1 MTPTRTSFDFWR
13 DRLRASALH
22 LGISLGIAPPGRRR
36 SCHPAAGFIL
46 KHDFKKN
53 KPPALINRTKLAII
67 FIATLA
73 AGLATAQTAPAPSA
87 APAPPTGPRSSLP
100 NLGDGSDLTH
110 SAERHLGDRIARQL
124 YQDTDYIDDPVIME
138 YVQGIW
144 QPLLKAA
151 RERGELPPAMDEA
164 YAWKILLSKDRTVN
178 AFALPGAYFGLHLG
192 MVATVTNRAELASVM
207 AHELSHVTQRH
218 ISRMMSRQ
226 SAQAPWMLGAMILG
240 VLAASKSID
249 GANAMIMGG
258 QAVAAQSQLNFT
270 RDMEREADRV
280 GYLIATQAGYAP
292 QGFVSMFEKLQQA
305 SKLTDN
311 GSFPYLRSHPLST
324 ERMADMQSRIPQG
337 IGGPVI
343 VVPLEMDHAIV
354 SARARVLSKSA
365 VDALRAWADEVQP
378 EALQRLP
385 LSQQAGLLY
394 GAALAAAK
402 LRDAPQAQALLKRL
416 DSAVQSDLPAKQ
428 LARLLAAEI
437 QLMQSKPA
445 QALALMQAEIA
456 PAATPAAAPPNTSR
470 AALFLRSQ
478 AATQSGVAQPQS
490 LQDWVAAQPHDAQAW
505 QLLAQAY
512 AAQGRVISGI
522 RAEAEANV
530 AQLDYAAALARL
542 RSAQDQIRAGSKGV
556 DHIEAS
562 IVDTRA
568 RQIEA
573 LSLEQALKR

>member
-1 MTPTRTSFDFWR
+1 MTLF
-13 DRLRASALH
+13 
-22 LGISLGIAPPGRRR
+22 
-36 SCHPAAGFIL
+36 
-46 KHDFKKN
+46 FKS
-53 KPPALINRTKLAII
+53 NRPEAQVNTAR
-67 FIATLA
+67 IATIFVAILT
-73 AGLATAQTAPAPSA
+73 AGLVTAQTAPAPATVTAASA
-87 APAPPTGPRSSLP
+87 GPRSSLP
-100 NLGDGSDLTH
+100 NLGDGSELTP

-124 YQDTDYIDDPVIME
+124 YHDTDYIDDPVIMD
-138 YVQGIW
+138 YVQSIW

-151 RERGELPPAMDEA
+151 RERGELPSDMDDA
-164 YAWKILLSKDRTVN
+164 YAWEILLSKDRSVN

-192 MVATVTNRAELASVM
+192 LVATVTNRAELASVM

-226 SAQAPWMLGAMILG
+226 SAQTPWMIGAMILG

-258 QAVAAQSQLNFT
+258 QAVAAQTQLNFT

-280 GYLIATQAGYAP
+280 GYLVATQAGYAP
-292 QGFVSMFEKLQQA
+292 QGFVTMFEKLQQA

-337 IGGPVI
+337 IGGPVVI
-343 VVPLEMDHAIV
+343 VPLEMDHAIV

-365 VDALRAWADEVQP
+365 VDALRSWADEVQP

-385 LSQQAGLLY
+385 LSQQAGVLY
-394 GAALAAAK
+394 GATLAAAK

-416 DSAVQSDLPAKQ
+416 DVAVQNDLPAKQ
-428 LARLLAAEI
+428 LTRLLAAEI
-437 QLMQSKPA
+437 QLMQGKPA
-445 QALALMQAEIA
+445 QALTVMQAE
-456 PAATPAAAPPNTSR
+456 PTGGATPSSR
-470 AALFLRSQ
+470 AALFLLSQ
-478 AATQSGVAQPQS
+478 AATQSGAPQS
-490 LQDWVAAQPHDAQAW
+490 QGLQDWVAAHPRDAQAW

-530 AQLDYAAALARL
+530 AHLDYAAALARL
-542 RSAQDQIRAGSKGV
+542 RSAQDQIRADRRGV

-568 RQIEA
+568 RQIEVLA
-573 LSLEQALKR
+573 REQALER

>member
-1 MTPTRTSFDFWR
+1 MRFETKSVALLKSTQASVFALALFSSFSACPQPDSLSAIAGVAPRT
-13 DRLRASALH
+13 AS
-22 LGISLGIAPPGRRR
+22 GG
-36 SCHPAAGFIL
+36 
-46 KHDFKKN
+46 
-53 KPPALINRTKLAII
+53 
-67 FIATLA
+67 
-73 AGLATAQTAPAPSA
+73 
-87 APAPPTGPRSSLP
+87 LP
-100 NLGDGSDLTH
+100 NLGDGSDLTP

-124 YQDTDYIDDPVIME
+124 YHDTDYIDDPVIMD

-151 RERGELPPAMDEA
+151 RERGELPADMDEA
-164 YAWKILLSKDRTVN
+164 YAWEILLSKDRTVN

-192 MVATVTNRAELASVM
+192 LVATVTNRAELASVM

-226 SAQAPWMLGAMILG
+226 SAQTPWMIGAMILG

-249 GANAMIMGG
+249 GANAMILGG
-258 QAVAAQSQLNFT
+258 QAVAAQTQLNFT

-280 GYLIATQAGYAP
+280 GYLVATHAGYAP
-292 QGFVSMFEKLQQA
+292 QGFVTMFEKLQQA

-337 IGGPVI
+337 IGGPVVI
-343 VVPLEMDHAIV
+343 VPLEMDHAMV
-354 SARARVLSKSA
+354 QARARVLSKNA
-365 VDALRAWADEVQP
+365 VDALRSWADEVQP
-378 EALQRLP
+378 EAMRRLQLT
-385 LSQQAGLLY
+385 QQAGVLY

-416 DSAVQSDLPAKQ
+416 DAAVQNDEPARR

-437 QLMQSKPA
+437 QLMQSKPVEA
-445 QALALMQAEIA
+445 LATMQALTVAGL
-456 PAATPAAAPPNTSR
+456 TPRATSR
-470 AALFLRSQ
+470 AALFLLSQ
-478 AATQSGVAQPQS
+478 AATQSGAPQPQG
-490 LQDWVAAQPHDAQAW
+490 LQDWVAAHPRDGQAW

-512 AAQGRVISGI
+512 SAQGRVISGI

-530 AQLDYAAALARL
+530 AHLDFAAAQARL
-542 RSAQDQIRAGSKGV
+542 RSAQDQIRTDGKLA

-568 RQIEA
+568 RQIEV
-573 LSLEQALKR
+573 LVREQALEH